1 MKSLHLAI
9 LATAAV
15 TVAGCGRTADPAL
28 RTALDCPPSQGDL
41 TRTGV
46 SPDQRTCTYVSA
58 QGDQISLR
66 LLPVTTTPDAA
77 LQPVEAELQLLVPA
91 TPPAKGAAASAAPDD
106 DDETDDGAN
115 ANASASDGRATVSLP
130 GLRIDAEGDKADV
143 RIGTLH
149 VDAQGGGAVVRE
161 THDVRLRGQALAFQ
175 RRGFRALYIVARGD
189 LPDGL
194 TSVGYEAGGPRKGP
208 LAVAVVRM
216 KSHGHDIYQDVR
228 RLVRRNAGI

>member
-66 LLPVTTTPDAA
+66 LLPIKSTPDAA
-77 LQPVEAELQLLVPA
+77 LQPVEAELQSLIPA
-91 TPPAKGAAASAAPDD
+91 APPAKGAAAPDD
-106 DDETDDGAN
+106 DDEIDDGAN
-115 ANASASDGRATVSLP
+115 ASANANASDGRATVSLP

-208 LAVAVVRM
+208 LAVAVVQM

>member
-66 LLPVTTTPDAA
+66 LLPIKSTPDAA
-77 LQPVEAELQLLVPA
+77 LQPVEAELQSLIPA
-91 TPPAKGAAASAAPDD
+91 APPAKGAAAPDD
-106 DDETDDGAN
+106 DDEIDDGAN
-115 ANASASDGRATVSLP
+115 ASANANASDGRATVSLP

-143 RIGTLH
+143 RIGALH

>member
-1 MKSLHLAI
+1 MKVLHLAI
-9 LATAAV
+9 LATAVVA
-15 TVAGCGRTADPAL
+15 VAGCRRTADPAL

-46 SPDQRTCTYVSA
+46 SSDQRTCSYVSA

-77 LQPVEAELQLLVPA
+77 LRPVEAELQLLVPA
-91 TPPAKGAAASAAPDD
+91 TPPAKDAATSAARDDD
-106 DDETDDGAN
+106 DDEERG
-115 ANASASDGRATVSLP
+115 NASDDRATVSLP
-130 GLRIDAEGDKADV
+130 GVRIDAQGDKADV
-143 RIGTLH
+143 RIGALH

-194 TSVGYEAGGPRKGP
+194 TSVGYEAGGPRRGP

-228 RLVRRNAGI
+228 RLVRRNAGT